1 MPCRRSILTQVVAF
15 PLRWRLKSTVWQPV
29 CARSTNTT
37 DSGSSTRGERR
48 DSKTTSFYCMSDSQT
63 VADPV
68 KSRRGALA
76 TGGFAH
82 FVHDGFT
89 DCVYVLLPL
98 WATAFALSHAEVGV
112 LKMVMSGTL
121 AAAQVPAG
129 VIAERFGERAVL
141 AVGTVLAGAGFV
153 LLGWAGGFFSLAVFL
168 GVAGAGCGTQHPLA
182 SSIISRAHSRAGRR
196 AALGTYN
203 FTGDLGK
210 VAAPAAVGAVAA
222 AYGWPES
229 VIGYGIFGIV
239 AGVIL
244 FVLLP
249 ADRVASAP
257 NGGVEGE
264 TSTADPPATP
274 EWGIVNR
281 RGYATLAAISMIDSG
296 VRLGFLTFLPFL
308 LIEKGSAVET
318 LGVALALV
326 FAGGAAGKLV
336 CGFIAERVG
345 VLRTVLITEIAT
357 GVLMAAVILLPLGAA
372 MVILPLF
379 GVALNGTSSA
389 LYGTIGDFVDG
400 DRQARA
406 YGLFYT
412 CCI

>member
-1 MPCRRSILTQVVAF
+1 
-15 PLRWRLKSTVWQPV
+15 
-29 CARSTNTT
+29 
-37 DSGSSTRGERR
+37 
-48 DSKTTSFYCMSDSQT
+48 
-63 VADPV
+63 
-68 KSRRGALA
+68 
-76 TGGFAH
+76 
-82 FVHDGFT
+82 
-89 DCVYVLLPL
+89 
-98 WATAFALSHAEVGV
+98 
-112 LKMVMSGTL
+112 
-121 AAAQVPAG
+121 
-129 VIAERFGERAVL
+129 
-141 AVGTVLAGAGFV
+141 
-153 LLGWAGGFFSLAVFL
+153 
-168 GVAGAGCGTQHPLA
+168 
-182 SSIISRAHSRAGRR
+182 
-196 AALGTYN
+196 
-203 FTGDLGK
+203 
-210 VAAPAAVGAVAA
+210 AAPAAVGAGAA

-264 TSTADPPATP
+264 TSTADSPATP
-274 EWGIVNR
+274 GWGIVNR
-281 RGYATLAAISMIDSG
+281 RGYATLVAISMIDSG

-308 LIEKGSAVET
+308 LIEKGSAVEA

-412 CCI
+412 CCIGAPIPFGMVSDQWGVSLALGAIATCLIAILPLCQLLRSYMPR

>member
-1 MPCRRSILTQVVAF
+1 
-15 PLRWRLKSTVWQPV
+15 
-29 CARSTNTT
+29 
-37 DSGSSTRGERR
+37 
-48 DSKTTSFYCMSDSQT
+48 
-63 VADPV
+63 V
-68 KSRRGALA
+68 KSRRRVLA
-76 TGGFAH
+76 IGGFAH

-98 WATAFALSHAEVGV
+98 WAAAFALSHAEVGV

-153 LLGWAGGFFSLAVFL
+153 LLGWAGGFLSLAVFL
-168 GVAGAGCGTQHPLA
+168 GVAGIGCGSQHPLA
-182 SSIISRAHSRAGRR
+182 SAIISRAHSRKGRR

-210 VAAPAAVGAVAA
+210 VAAPAAVGAGAA
-222 AYGWPES
+222 VYGWPES

-249 ADRVASAP
+249 RDHVADAP
-257 NGGVEGE
+257 NGDAEGPG
-264 TSTADPPATP
+264 ADPPSTP
-274 EWGIVNR
+274 GWGIVNR
-281 RGYATLAAISMIDSG
+281 KGYTILAAISMIDSG

-357 GVLMAAVILLPLGAA
+357 GVLMAAVILLPLGATL
-372 MVILPLF
+372 VILPLF

-412 CCI
+412 CCIGAGAIAPIPFGIVSDQWGVSLALGAIATCLIAVLPLCQMLRSSLPR